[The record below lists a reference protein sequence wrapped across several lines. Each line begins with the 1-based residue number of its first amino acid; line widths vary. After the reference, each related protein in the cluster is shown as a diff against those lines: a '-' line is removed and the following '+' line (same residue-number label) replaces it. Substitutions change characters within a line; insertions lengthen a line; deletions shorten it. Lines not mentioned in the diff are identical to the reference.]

1 MLWRWWTQTRVRTGT
16 SGEKAARFAPD
27 PGMDTK
33 MGPAGFADLP
43 DLVAGRPVDVGPLL
57 DRARF
62 VDSRIDCADFRALT
76 LVRALHADRA
86 NGPGGDREAGLGA
99 DHARAEPPD
108 DGARPGAS
116 PSPDDAARPSG
127 PAPWRLPDEVRARL
141 EDSLVGFR
149 YSHDVPGSDS
159 MCLWSENHQV
169 VAAVAEHC
177 AGLLMPDRRFTASGR
192 TGAEHAALA
201 AYRLRTWLADRFA
214 IGFIE
219 WLSPTYYEEDTVA
232 LAVLIDLTDDA
243 ALAERARAILDLL
256 SLDLALH
263 ARDGVLAGSAGRA
276 YTVQKQFPRS
286 QEIAPIISLL
296 LGPPEGGTDGTDTI
310 DGVRV
315 GGAWSPDTLV
325 GDTDDPAGS
334 RAADRLGGLM
344 RSASYTVPPVLRSL
358 AADPGPLLVR
368 QSFGLDLDEVPAFVG
383 AGAGVEREA
392 LVRWAMES
400 FTDPESTI
408 STMRIMRQWNLWD
421 NRFLAPFSGF
431 RPIPD
436 RLLPAIAR
444 VLDPATNGISLTR
457 ADVTTWRLRD
467 LALSSAQ
474 GHRPGRHG
482 DQQHIWQALLPG
494 AVPVFA
500 THPGRALFTD
510 VARSFS
516 PSDWTGNGRLPDTR
530 QDGQVLLSLHRLN
543 ARHGYLEPPRL
554 RWTHLYWP
562 SDRFDRHDRGDHWAV
577 ARSGDGLVGVRS
589 LEPMRQGESDEL
601 IQAGT
606 VTAWAVVVA
615 GEEEAGGFEAFREAV
630 RSARFTSGRGGRRIA
645 FSMGG
650 HPVPDDDAGS
660 ATPVPR
666 GHGASGHGTGSGS
679 SHAGGLPSGTWR
691 LDWRAGLS
699 RDGRAVDREFPRLEV
714 SRPGQEPHIRV
725 ERFPGMIEID
735 HGGHQLVLTGRG
747 REAAT

>member
-1 MLWRWWTQTRVRTGT
+1 MLWRWWSQTRVRTGT

-27 PGMDTK
+27 PGMDMK

-43 DLVAGRPVDVGPLL
+43 DLMAGRPVDVGPLL

-62 VDSRIDCADFRALT
+62 VDSRIDCADLRALT

-86 NGPGGDREAGLGA
+86 NGSGGLG
-99 DHARAEPPD
+99 
-108 DGARPGAS
+108 
-116 PSPDDAARPSG
+116 
-127 PAPWRLPDEVRARL
+127 PWRLPHDVRTRL
-141 EDSLVGFR
+141 EDALAGFR

-159 MCLWSENHQV
+159 MCLWSESHQV

-177 AGLLMPDRRFTASGR
+177 AGLLMPERRFSASGR

-243 ALAERARAILDLL
+243 ALAERARAVLDLL
-256 SLDLALH
+256 GLDLALH

-286 QEIAPIISLL
+286 QEVAPIISLL
-296 LGPPEGGTDGTDTI
+296 LGADGTDTI

-315 GGAWSPDTLV
+315 GGAWSADARV
-325 GDTDDPAGS
+325 GDPDDPAGS

-344 RSASYTVPPVLRSL
+344 RSASYTVPPVLRSI

-408 STMRIMRQWNLWD
+408 STMHIMRQWNLWD

-431 RPIPD
+431 RPVPD
-436 RLLPAIAR
+436 QLLPAIAR
-444 VLDPATNGISLTR
+444 ILDPATNGISLTR

-562 SDRFDRHDRGDHWAV
+562 RDRFERHDRGDHWAV

-589 LEPMRQGESDEL
+589 LQPMRQGESDEL

-606 VTAWAVVVA
+606 VSAWAVVVA
-615 GEEEAGGFEAFREAV
+615 GEEEAGGFEAFAEAI
-630 RSARFTSGRGGRRIA
+630 RSAQFTSGRRGRRVD
-645 FSMGG
+645 FSMGER
-650 HPVPDDDAGS
+650 VPSDDGARSAGG
-660 ATPVPR
+660 VPR
-666 GHGASGHGTGSGS
+666 GHGAGSGS
-679 SHAGGLPSGTWR
+679 PQAGGLPSGTWR

-699 RDGRAVDREFPRLEV
+699 RDGVAVDREFPRLEV

-735 HGGHQLVLTGRG
+735 HDGHRLVLTGRG
-747 REAAT
+747 RVAAT